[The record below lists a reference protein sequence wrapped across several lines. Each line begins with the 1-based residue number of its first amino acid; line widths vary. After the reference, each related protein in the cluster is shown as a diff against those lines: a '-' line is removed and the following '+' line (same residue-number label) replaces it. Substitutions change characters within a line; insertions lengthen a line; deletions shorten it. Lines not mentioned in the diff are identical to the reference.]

1 MEDDG
6 TAKLT
11 LQYQDIDSFNQF
23 NLLQYRLENFSDIEE
38 KTLKGT
44 YTSSDG
50 EKTKYAD
57 LQSVENAQVLILSE
71 KQNVVVE
78 GELLYYNEEV
88 TMKDEILATTGENQ
102 AVIIFK

>member
-1 MEDDG
+1 M
-6 TAKLT
+6 
-11 LQYQDIDSFNQF
+11 
-23 NLLQYRLENFSDIEE
+23 
-38 KTLKGT
+38 
-44 YTSSDG
+44 
-50 EKTKYAD
+50 
-57 LQSVENAQVLILSE
+57 ENAQVLILSE